1 MYTYMHII
9 SVCTHTHIYLYA
21 YENTFSL
28 PLAHTASLVR
38 SQCSEIQTYI
48 HIGRF
53 DLEVCATA
61 KVLGNQRNQKQIF
74 R

>member
-1 MYTYMHII
+1 MYAYVHVI
-9 SVCTHTHIYLYA
+9 SVCTYTHIYLCA

-28 PLAHTASLVR
+28 PLAHTASLAR

-48 HIGRF
+48 HIGEF
-53 DLEVCATA
+53 DLEVHAIA

-74 R
+74 